1 LRRWAE
7 HFSKLDEVMVVSD
20 SRDEVPGV
28 RFEPIFAVDS
38 RLSKLRRLF
47 WLRRL
52 VKEFKPDVVHGHYLT
67 VGGFYASLSGGKR
80 IVGSAWGSD
89 VYHDPERSFTN
100 RMILRFALRRCDLV
114 FAGSKDAAE
123 AVHKFGYKGEVP
135 IVRFG
140 VDPEKFKRTSRHGTD
155 EFRILSPRH
164 CSSIYNPLVIIDA
177 FKKMLPRMANAY
189 LYLVESGNQLA
200 EVHERVETDPELAK
214 HVRFYSWKPYGEMPA
229 LYGAMDLAISI
240 PNSDSV
246 AASVIESMACE
257 VPVIASDIP
266 NMREL
271 VEPGTTGYLTR
282 IDVDSVADMMLKA
295 YSVRKLL
302 PEIGKRARAKVVNPT
317 THVTWDSN
325 MRVAQDAYERLIKE
339 IPVR

>member
-1 LRRWAE
+1 
-7 HFSKLDEVMVVSD
+7 M
-20 SRDEVPGV
+20 DEVPGV
-28 RFEPIFAVDS
+28 RFEAIFAVDK
-38 RLSKLRRLF
+38 RLTKLRRIF
-47 WLRRL
+47 RLRRL
-52 VKEFKPDVVHGHYLT
+52 VKEFKPDIVHGHYLT

-89 VYHDPERSFTN
+89 VYHDPKRSLMN

-123 AVHKFGYKGEVP
+123 AVHGFGYKGDIP

-140 VDPEKFKRTSRHGTD
+140 VDPDKFKRMSRHGSD

-164 CSSIYNPLVIIDA
+164 CSSIYNPLVILDG
-177 FKKMLPRMANAY
+177 FKRVLPRMANAY

-200 EVHERVETDPELAK
+200 DVHRRVEADLELRS
-214 HVRFYSWKPYGEMPA
+214 HVRFYNWKPYGEMPA
-229 LYGAMDLAISI
+229 LYNAMDVAISI

-257 VPVIASDIP
+257 LPVIVTDIP

-271 VEPGTTGYLTR
+271 VEHGKTGYLTK
-282 IDVDSVADMMLKA
+282 IDPDSVADMMLKA

-302 PEIGKRARAKVVNPT
+302 PEIGKRARARVVDPA
-317 THVTWDSN
+317 THVTWESN
-325 MRVAQDAYERLIKE
+325 MRVAQEAYERLIKE
-339 IPVR
+339 MPVR